1 MSWQIEKKLTE
12 RLQEESGYYK
22 YPFGTRHAMAICY
35 PNTYEVAMSNLGMQI
50 IYKMVNERPDWL
62 CERAFLPDKELGRLY
77 AKEKTPLLTM
87 ENQRPLCDFEIIG
100 LSVSFE
106 MDYFHIPEILEQ
118 GRVPVL
124 AAARRD
130 DDPLVVMGGPVA
142 FFNPE
147 PLSPF
152 VDVCLIGEGEG
163 LMHPFLDAYMEGREE
178 GLSRHDLLMK
188 LAQLPGIYVPS
199 LYVHE
204 YDEDGELVRITP
216 EAGAPRHVKRQWQ
229 ELTEPG
235 ETVVATPHTEFG
247 AMYLIEIA
255 RGCGRHCRF
264 CMAGYCYRR
273 PRVRP
278 LDYVKQAVL
287 RGKTLGKKI
296 GLMGA
301 AISDYPYI
309 DELVT
314 FIRSQGLAFSCAS
327 LRADSITPTIVKG
340 LAESGQKTI
349 TLAPEAG
356 SVHMRDIINKGITE
370 DHLLHSID
378 LATAAGIRHV
388 RMYIMIGLPME
399 TDEDIQGIVDM
410 TRRVQQHMAAIGN
423 LSKITLSINPFIP
436 KPCTPFQWMAMT
448 DKKTVEKRL
457 AYIKKSLDKDKQIE
471 ILAEPLRQCYI
482 QGVLSRGDRRV
493 GELLVKAHEYGGVKG
508 WKRAVKELR
517 FDVKRFLYSE
527 RDVQA
532 LLPWSVLDMGL
543 APSYLVHELEQARKG
558 AFTIPCFDGC
568 HRCHVCGGADGNAV
582 D

>member
-12 RLQEESGYYK
+12 RLQEEDGYYK

-62 CERAFLPDKELGRLY
+62 CERAFLPDKELSKLY
-77 AKEKTPLLTM
+77 AKQKTPLLTM

-124 AAARRD
+124 AATRSD
-130 DDPLVVMGGPVA
+130 EDPLVVMGGPVA

-152 VDVCLIGEGEG
+152 VDVCLIGEGES
-163 LMHPFLDAYMEGREE
+163 LMHPFLDAYLQGREE

-188 LAQLPGIYVPS
+188 LAQLPGVYVPS

-204 YDEDGELVRITP
+204 YDEAGELVKITP
-216 EAGAPRHVKRQWQ
+216 EAGAPLHVKRQWQ

-278 LDYVKQAVL
+278 LEYVEQAVL
-287 RGKTLGKKI
+287 RGKKLGKKI

-423 LSKITLSINPFIP
+423 TSKITLSINPFIP

-508 WKRAVKELR
+508 WKRAAKELR
-517 FDVKRFLYSE
+517 FDVKRFLYTE

-568 HRCHVCGGADGNAV
+568 HRCHVCGGTDGNTV